1 MKPNTNY
8 TQPEPELEL
17 IKASEITPTEVE
29 WLWYPY
35 IPFGKVTILEG
46 DPGDGGHRDG
56 FHSVVLS
63 FLTPQ
68 SIYHGGNS
76 ASIIDFSDT
85 LRIFI

>member
-8 TQPEPELEL
+8 TQSEPELEL

-46 DPGDGGHRDG
+46 DPGDGKSKKEQTALGAQRHPHEG
-56 FHSVVLS
+56 STSPLC
-63 FLTPQ
+63 Q
-68 SIYHGGNS
+68 
-76 ASIIDFSDT
+76 
-85 LRIFI
+85 

>member
-35 IPFGKVTILEG
+35 IPFCRRRGGSRADDGHLS
-46 DPGDGGHRDG
+46 DDGGR
-56 FHSVVLS
+56 
-63 FLTPQ
+63 
-68 SIYHGGNS
+68 
-76 ASIIDFSDT
+76 
-85 LRIFI
+85 R